1 MWLYCPKLNEPPGS
15 YRQHIGVN
23 QSGEFVPVWYFFFCE
38 PSGSFLSASWNFWS
52 FLERKMLFSEFD
64 NYVQIAHSVRASV
77 TQLTI
82 GCGCFLTVRWPWR
95 DRFCF
100 SYNFEQK
107 NRLCYPRVF
116 SSNALPFVFRLSK
129 NTVPPSTVFQW
140 AQYSFSIGVI
150 FFYAYRYFIQ
160 SDDPGGIGF
169 AFYWL
174 LSKNI
179 TAQSTSI
186 SRNTIY
192 TINKL
197 LFSLLIAGIQK
208 INLKTLKQ
216 QIFMVY
222 RQLSRRILTIYLPQ
236 PPTP

>member
-1 MWLYCPKLNEPPGS
+1 MKKWFVWFVSSVLLVFGCPKFTEPSGS
-15 YRQHIGVN
+15 DRQHINLEN

-64 NYVQIAHSVRASV
+64 NYVQIAHSVRAGV

-150 FFYAYRYFIQ
+150 FFLRVSLF
-160 SDDPGGIGF
+160 
-169 AFYWL
+169 
-174 LSKNI
+174 
-179 TAQSTSI
+179 
-186 SRNTIY
+186 Y
-192 TINKL
+192 TIRWPWRDRFCFL
-197 LFSLLIAGIQK
+197 LVIEQK
-208 INLKTLKQ
+208 
-216 QIFMVY
+216 Y
-222 RQLSRRILTIYLPQ
+222 YCTIDKHFAKYYLYYK
-236 PPTP
+236 